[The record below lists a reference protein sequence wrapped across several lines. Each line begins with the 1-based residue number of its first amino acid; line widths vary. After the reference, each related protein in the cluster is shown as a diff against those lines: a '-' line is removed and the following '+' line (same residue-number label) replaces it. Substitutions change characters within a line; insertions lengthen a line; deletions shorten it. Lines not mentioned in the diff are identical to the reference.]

1 MALEVLYEDN
11 HVIVCYKPAGILS
24 QADNTG
30 DMDMLTL
37 VKEYL
42 KKTYNKEGNVF
53 VGLVH
58 RLDRMTSGVMV
69 FAKTSKGAMRLSN
82 DIASGNFF
90 KEYLAVCEGSIE
102 SCDEVTLIDYLEKN
116 EKLNKSFI
124 SKNGKESILSYQVIT
139 VKNNK
144 SLVKVKLKTGRHHQI
159 RVQMAGIAHPIFG
172 DMRYGGALAQKGK
185 LALWAYNLSFL
196 HPITK
201 ERLKFIAYPPETEV
215 PWKAF
220 DLAKAV
226 EIK

>member
-1 MALEVLYEDN
+1 MSLEVLYEDN

-37 VKEYL
+37 IKDYL
-42 KKTYNKEGNVF
+42 KKRYNKEGNVF

-90 KEYLAVCEGSIE
+90 KEYLAVCEGNIE
-102 SCDEVTLIDYLEKN
+102 NFDETTLVDYLEKD
-116 EKLNKSFI
+116 EKNNKSFI
-124 SKNGKESILSYQVIT
+124 SKNGKEAVLSYKVIT
-139 VKNNK
+139 NKNNK

-159 RVQMAGIAHPIFG
+159 RVQMSNIGHPLYG
-172 DMRYGGALAQKGK
+172 DIKYGSPHKDN
-185 LALWAYNLSFL
+185 LALQAYKLSFYQPVSREL
-196 HPITK
+196 LTFQKINYTGVFAIFK
-201 ERLKFIAYPPETEV
+201 
-215 PWKAF
+215 
-220 DLAKAV
+220 
-226 EIK
+226 